1 MAKSIKAIKCPH
13 CGSTQKT
20 EVRPD
25 VFRCEGCGTEY
36 FLDNDDINVNYT
48 VRQEPLGTPGQPP
61 VKRAVIVAGLAAVV
75 MFGFVLLRLLFSSS
89 SSPTPGSYSVT
100 TADEEEDYTKKFN
113 FSSRE
118 TLLYLA
124 PSQKPVLLQIGTRNY
139 YRVTKDSAYAVF
151 RDATTGTVLKSVP
164 LNVPPG
170 TSSFPDFDLK
180 HFYNGELYLVANK
193 MAVYRVDKAN
203 YSFKDVTKT
212 LFQGQSELASGVA
225 TVEAGDND
233 YGDYFSVFTNDG
245 RNMMFFPLI
254 NKVYSKD
261 NFYDARYGFNNL
273 QPNSPTATGFIF
285 SRRSTSYPEDK
296 IQLIKY
302 QYRHNLG
309 GAQSLPHFE
318 WSDDYGGSG
327 IFTDADPHVKR
338 LITPYEKK
346 GARLLSYADFT
357 PGRLYFEPHLLYSD
371 KEYVLISFKP
381 TAAPSARPAV
391 QCLRADTGAIV
402 FTQPLEEGN
411 SPDDAVRYP
420 GGFALHDGDETY
432 TISLDGKLTKNP
444 KPV

>member
-48 VRQEPLGTPGQPP
+48 VRQEPLTTPAQAP
-61 VKRAVIVAGLAAVV
+61 VKRAVIVAGLVAVV
-75 MFGFVLLRLLFSSS
+75 MFGFVLLRLLFSPSYSS
-89 SSPTPGSYSVT
+89 TPASYSVT
-100 TADEEEDYTKKFN
+100 TADEEDDTQKFN
-113 FSSRE
+113 FSSSE
-118 TLLYLA
+118 TLLYLS
-124 PSQKPVLLQIGTRNY
+124 PTQQPVLFQVGRRSY

-151 RDATTGTVLKSVP
+151 TDATTGKVLKSVP
-164 LNVPPG
+164 LNVPPSSG
-170 TSSFPDFDLK
+170 SFPDFDIK
-180 HFYNGELYLVANK
+180 HFYNGDLYLVANK
-193 MAVYRVDKAN
+193 AAVYRIDKTT
-203 YSFKDVTKT
+203 YTFKDVTKS

-225 TVEAGDND
+225 TVEGGDND

-245 RNMMFFPLI
+245 RNVMFFPLI
-254 NKVYSKD
+254 NKVYGKD
-261 NFYDARYGFNNL
+261 EFYQARVGFNNL
-273 QPNSPTATGFIF
+273 LPNSPTTTAFIF
-285 SRRSTSYPEDK
+285 TRRSTSYPEDK
-296 IQLIKY
+296 LQLIKY
-302 QYRHNLG
+302 QYRNNLG
-309 GAQSLPHFE
+309 GPQDDPHFE

-327 IFTDADPHVKR
+327 IFTDADPHRKV

-346 GARLLSYADFT
+346 DARILSYADFT
-357 PGRLYFEPHLLYSD
+357 PGRLYFEPHVLYFD
-371 KEYVLISFKP
+371 KEYVLLSFKP
-381 TAAPSARPAV
+381 TAAPSARPSV

-420 GGFALHDGDETY
+420 GGFALYDGDETY
-432 TISLDGKLTKNP
+432 TISLSGKLTKNP